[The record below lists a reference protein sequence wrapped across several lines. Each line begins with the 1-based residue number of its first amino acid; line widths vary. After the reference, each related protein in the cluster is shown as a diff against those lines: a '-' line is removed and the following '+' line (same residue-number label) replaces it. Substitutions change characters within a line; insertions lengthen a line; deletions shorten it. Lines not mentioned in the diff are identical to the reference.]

1 MGHIKSTFAIS
12 CLLST
17 VTLVFEGATN
27 AQTTWQVAF
36 EKLPAATPSQSHV
49 ERVSVPGSEPSE
61 PEESSSSTGSNASAQ
76 PDRAVDGASPEAT
89 SPKPLPIRVQG
100 KPNEL
105 ERAYLDAFSILVEET
120 GCSSFLGGS
129 GSIAALN
136 ELVKQLKP
144 TYLSESVVV
153 RMTGPITNYQSNLT
167 GVSFRLFNKA
177 EINLDGSF
185 YRSRS
190 SFTPR
195 VPWVGEFPPNTRQAR
210 VTVLLHELGHLV
222 QGADKLWVLP
232 DDGNDPSLS
241 RQNTKRILETCG
253 KRIEAITKRP
263 LRATD

>member
-36 EKLPAATPSQSHV
+36 EKLPAVTPSQSHV
-49 ERVSVPGSEPSE
+49 ERVSVHGPEPSE
-61 PEESSSSTGSNASAQ
+61 PEESSSSTGSNA
-76 PDRAVDGASPEAT
+76 EAT

-144 TYLSESVVV
+144 TYLSGSVAV